1 MLERAKDP
9 HLSTGLAEIDVP
21 FWSASRLARAIGEK
35 KISSLEI
42 LNACLARV
50 EKYNP
55 RLNAV
60 IELDISG
67 ARKRAQAADDALMR
81 GESSGPLHG
90 IPITV
95 KDSIDV
101 AGFAS
106 TWGVK
111 EFKDNRPARSAPIVD
126 ALTAAGA
133 IVFGKT
139 NIPWFALSS
148 ETFNDLHGTTNNP
161 WDLSRSPG
169 GSSGGS
175 AAALAAGLTCLEV
188 GSDSGGSIRFPAHYC
203 GIYAHKPT
211 FGVTSIEGQSLPGLG
226 PVPDIMVLGPLARS
240 AEDLAIALN
249 IMARPNEADAVAWR
263 LELPPA
269 RQAKL
274 SDFRVAVML
283 EYEGCDLDHQMID
296 ILRSLVSFL
305 VRQALKSVRKRGPRS
320 TLTPPTGCSSRCIRL
335 RHRAACPNVIGSL
348 FPSWRYFSERRAIRK
363 LQASFE
369 DIPCVTATGSGSTWC
384 EATFA
389 PPGLLS
395 SGSTMCCF
403 VLSPPR
409 RPYPTIRAAR
419 WTASVRSSSTE
430 KRSLRRINRFGRG
443 WRPSLICPLPS
454 RRSVLPQ
461 KVCLSVCRSS
471 VHNTAT
477 TPALPSR
484 VCLNRSSRALSRPR
498 AGNEAHLRRR

>member
-1 MLERAKDP
+1 
-9 HLSTGLAEIDVP
+9 
-21 FWSASRLARAIGEK
+21 
-35 KISSLEI
+35 
-42 LNACLARV
+42 
-50 EKYNP
+50 
-55 RLNAV
+55 
-60 IELDISG
+60 LDIPG

-283 EYEGCDLDHQMID
+283 EYEGCDLDHQLVD
-296 ILRSLVSFL
+296 VLQSLVSFL
-305 VRQALKSVRKRGPRS
+305 ARQGAQISLQARPEFDFDAAHRLFLTLYSASASGSMPELYWKLISQLSIFFRKKSNSEAASVIRGY
-320 TLTPPTGCSSRCIRL
+320 TQ
-335 RHRAACPNVIGSL
+335 RHR
-348 FPSWRYFSERRAIRK
+348 
-363 LQASFE
+363 
-369 DIPCVTATGSGSTWC
+369 D
-384 EATFA
+384 
-389 PPGLLS
+389 
-395 SGSTMCCF
+395 
-403 VLSPPR
+403 
-409 RPYPTIRAAR
+409 
-419 WTASVRSSSTE
+419 
-430 KRSLRRINRFGRG
+430 
-443 WRPSLICPLPS
+443 
-454 RRSVLPQ
+454 
-461 KVCLSVCRSS
+461 
-471 VHNTAT
+471 
-477 TPALPSR
+477 
-484 VCLNRSSRALSRPR
+484 
-498 AGNEAHLRRR
+498 

>member
-9 HLSTGLAEIDVP
+9 HVSARLAEIDLP

-35 KISSLEI
+35 RISALEL
-42 LNACLARV
+42 LNTYLTRV
-50 EKYNP
+50 GKYNP
-55 RLNAV
+55 CLNAI
-60 IELDISG
+60 IELDIPG

-148 ETFNDLHGTTNNP
+148 ETFNELHGTTNNP

-175 AAALAAGLTCLEV
+175 AAAIAAGLTCLEI

-249 IMARPNEADAVAWR
+249 IIARPNEVDAVAWR

-269 RQAKL
+269 RHTKL

-283 EYEGCDLDHQMID
+283 EYEGCDLDHHMVDVLQSLAAFLARQGAKISLQARPEID
-296 ILRSLVSFL
+296 FDAAHRLFL
-305 VRQALKSVRKRGPRS
+305 TLYSASASGSMPELYWKLISQLSIFFRKKSNSEAASVIRGYTQRH
-320 TLTPPTGCSSRCIRL
+320 RDWIRL
-335 RHRAACPNVIGSL
+335 DQVRTHLRAA
-348 FPSWRYFSERRAIRK
+348 W
-363 LQASFE
+363 ASFFR
-369 DIPCVTATGSGSTWC
+369 DYDV
-384 EATFA
+384 
-389 PPGLLS
+389 LL
-395 SGSTMCCF
+395 C
-403 VLSPPR
+403 P
-409 RPYPTIRAAR
+409 AA
-419 WTASVRSSSTE
+419 A
-430 KRSLRRINRFGRG
+430 
-443 WRPSLICPLPS
+443 
-454 RRSVLPQ
+454 
-461 KVCLSVCRSS
+461 
-471 VHNTAT
+471 
-477 TPALPSR
+477 TPAL
-484 VCLNRSSRALSRPR
+484 LHDQSSKIDRFRTIIVNGKKVSASDQSFWPGLAAVAYLPATIAPVGFTPKGLPVGVQIIGPQYGDHTCIAFARLLEQGFQGFVPPK
-498 AGNEAHLRRR
+498 GWE

>member
-1 MLERAKDP
+1 MLERAKGH

-35 KISSLEI
+35 KISSLEL
-42 LNACLARV
+42 LNTCLARV
-50 EKYNP
+50 EKHNP
-55 RLNAV
+55 RVNAI
-60 IELDISG
+60 IELDIPG

-283 EYEGCDLDHQMID
+283 EYEGCDLDHQLVD
-296 ILRSLVSFL
+296 VLQSLVSFL
-305 VRQALKSVRKRGPRS
+305 ARQGAQISLQARPEFDFDAAHRLFLTLYSASASGSMPELYWKLISQLSIFFRKKSNSEAASVIRGYTQRH
-320 TLTPPTGCSSRCIRL
+320 RDWIRL
-335 RHRAACPNVIGSL
+335 DQVRTHLRAA
-348 FPSWRYFSERRAIRK
+348 W
-363 LQASFE
+363 ASFFRE
-369 DIPCVTATGSGSTWC
+369 YDV
-384 EATFA
+384 
-389 PPGLLS
+389 LL
-395 SGSTMCCF
+395 C
-403 VLSPPR
+403 P
-409 RPYPTIRAAR
+409 AA
-419 WTASVRSSSTE
+419 A
-430 KRSLRRINRFGRG
+430 
-443 WRPSLICPLPS
+443 
-454 RRSVLPQ
+454 
-461 KVCLSVCRSS
+461 
-471 VHNTAT
+471 
-477 TPALPSR
+477 TPALPHDQ
-484 VCLNRSSRALSRPR
+484 SSKIDRFRTIVVNGKKVAASDQSFWPGLAAVAYLPATIAPVGFTSKGLPVGVQIIGPQYGDHTCIAFARLLEQGFQGFVPPR
-498 AGNEAHLRRR
+498 GWE